1 MQSPTEHQ
9 RKTTDMGWPEEEALW
24 WYTPLSEPLLSS
36 ELARLADARTHGD
49 TDSVTFQPCPNPEE
63 ASQDR
68 FVIAD
73 WSLTGG
79 NWAFRAVFDG
89 HAGHE
94 TADYA
99 AAALP
104 GVVRDALVRVLDAA
118 PAVEPDAAA
127 VEAALLNAI
136 ADFDASLGE
145 GVHAL
150 FPEAG
155 ALTDMDEAAVHAV
168 VAANGPAAKAAV
180 LRAMRGSTALIALS
194 DPTRANLWVASLGDC
209 AAVLGTRPEG
219 GEWSAELLSFAHN
232 GENPVEASR
241 VRAAHPGEP
250 ECMLNDR
257 VLGVIAVTRAL
268 GDFTFKLPPV
278 YTDRVFVP
286 VGEAGPDMAAKLA
299 VCSSR
304 NHTTPYM
311 SGVPQTIHVAPR
323 SHGAHEALLIMCS
336 DGLGDLSPHRLD
348 VSEVLAPQWVRAA
361 ERGEPG
367 NRALAVLRD
376 ALGGDDLEKVS
387 RSLTVEMTSRWM
399 DDTTVLVQRLF

>member
-1 MQSPTEHQ
+1 M
-9 RKTTDMGWPEEEALW
+9 
-24 WYTPLSEPLLSS
+24 
-36 ELARLADARTHGD
+36 
-49 TDSVTFQPCPNPEE
+49 VNC
-63 ASQDR
+63 
-68 FVIAD
+68 V
-73 WSLTGG
+73 
-79 NWAFRAVFDG
+79 
-89 HAGHE
+89 
-94 TADYA
+94 
-99 AAALP
+99 
-104 GVVRDALVRVLDAA
+104 
-118 PAVEPDAAA
+118 
-127 VEAALLNAI
+127 
-136 ADFDASLGE
+136 
-145 GVHAL
+145 
-150 FPEAG
+150 
-155 ALTDMDEAAVHAV
+155 AV
-168 VAANGPAAKAAV
+168 V
-180 LRAMRGSTALIALS
+180 S
-194 DPTRANLWVASLGDC
+194 
-209 AAVLGTRPEG
+209 VLGTRPEG

-257 VLGVIAVTRAL
+257 VLGVIAVTRGESLHRPIYAPPTDTGMWRPAAL

-286 VGEAGPDMAAKLA
+286 VGEAGPDMAAKFA

-304 NHTTPYM
+304 NHTAPYM
-311 SGVPQTIHVAPR
+311 SGVPQTVHVAPR